1 MKPLEIIF
9 FILVVKF
16 GERLSVRDIIN
27 ILGVAGVS
35 HKQLLYFL
43 RKWSGKGFYNY
54 GVSLDLGWL
63 ETDKLSGYYSDLY
76 TLASMSADSYPF
88 ALTAHHIGYKEAKEM
103 QQQFNK
109 AFSSKPEPVS
119 FFDKVK
125 ELMRRPPKHIRN
137 NLECGEAAALGIQYG
152 LSTETVFIDELIGKE
167 TET

>member
-9 FILVVKF
+9 FILVVKY
-16 GERLSVRDIIN
+16 GERLSVRDIIKM
-27 ILGVAGVS
+27 LVAAGVP

-43 RKWSGKGFYNY
+43 RKWSGKGFYDY

-63 ETDKLSGYYSDLY
+63 ETDKLSGNYSDLY
-76 TLASMSADSYPF
+76 TLAEKAAEGYPF
-88 ALTAHHIGYKEAKEM
+88 AIMAHHIGYKEAKKM

-119 FFDKVK
+119 FFDKIK
-125 ELMRRPPKHIRN
+125 ESMRRPPKHIRN

-152 LSTETVFIDELIGKE
+152 LSPETVFIDELIGKE